1 MPANHPV
8 GGPVPPTRGPSERA
22 SGRAVEGS
30 LPASPFLPGF
40 ARRRLPGEGADLA
53 VATAGEGPPVLLVH
67 GYPQSQAMWHRI
79 APALAAHRSVVAVD
93 LRGYGES
100 DRPPGGDDHAGYS
113 KRAMARD
120 LVAVMDALG
129 HGGFAVVGH
138 DRGARVAHRMAL
150 DHPARVERLAVLD
163 IVPTRHV
170 FRAIE
175 QGMATAYF
183 HWFFLIQPDGVPERM
198 IGADPDAW
206 VRWLHERWA
215 ARPDS
220 IDPAALD
227 EYVRRFSDPEVIHA
241 SCEDYR
247 AAATIDLVHDDA
259 DVAAGR
265 RVAQPLLAL
274 WGRRGRV
281 GRSYDVAAVWREVA
295 DDVTA
300 APVDC
305 GHFPAEE
312 RPDETLA
319 ALGRF
324 LGLPRRP
331 SP

>member
-1 MPANHPV
+1 MPANEPL
-8 GGPVPPTRGPSERA
+8 GGPVPNASDPSERA
-22 SGRAVEGS
+22 PGWAVRGPRPS
-30 LPASPFLPGF
+30 SPFLPGF
-40 ARRRLPGEGADLA
+40 VRARLPGVGADIA
-53 VATAGEGPPVLLVH
+53 VASGGDGPPLLLVH
-67 GYPQSQAMWHRI
+67 GYPQTHVMWHRI
-79 APALAAHRSVVAVD
+79 APALAEHRSVVAVD

-120 LVAVMDALG
+120 LVAVMESLG
-129 HGGFAVVGH
+129 HRRFAVVGH

-150 DHPARVERLAVLD
+150 DHPAHVERLAVLD

-198 IGADPDAW
+198 IGADPEAW
-206 VRWLHERWA
+206 VRWLHGRWA
-215 ARPDS
+215 ADPDA
-220 IDPAALD
+220 IDATALA
-227 EYVRRFSDPEVIHA
+227 EYVRRFQDPAVIHA

-265 RVAQPLLAL
+265 RVTQPLLAL

-281 GRSYDVAAVWREVA
+281 GRGYDVAAVWRQVA
-295 DDVTA
+295 EDVVA
-300 APVDC
+300 APVDS

-324 LGLPRRP
+324 LQIAALSR
-331 SP
+331 